1 MPATISAKDV
11 AKLRQA
17 SGLGM
22 MECKKALTEAEGDF
36 DRAAE
41 IIRTKY
47 KTKMEG
53 RSDRES
59 TEGRVAIAVADDR
72 TKGAIVQINTETDFT
87 ANNDKFVDMAQK
99 VADLALQADPGQAQT
114 TDAISAVID
123 EVKLVTQENI
133 QFGQG
138 QVFGGPGK
146 KVGSYAH
153 FTGRTG
159 VLIEVDGD
167 CPEDTL
173 KDLCMHVSAIVPAPL
188 GVTEDDIPAETLEA
202 EKKIAKQE
210 AIESG
215 KPEEIAEKMVNGK
228 MRKYLDSV
236 ALLRQPFVKDDK
248 KQIKDILPAGAT
260 ITRFV
265 KYQIGG

>member
-59 TEGRVAIAVADDR
+59 TEGRVAIAVAPGR
-72 TKGAIVQINTETDFT
+72 AKAALVQINTETDFT
-87 ANNDKFVDMAQK
+87 ANNDKFIDMAQK
-99 VADLALQADPGQAQT
+99 VADLALDTEPGDVAAN
-114 TDAISAVID
+114 DAMNAAID

-138 QVFGGPGK
+138 KVFGGPGK
-146 KVGSYAH
+146 TVGSYAH

-159 VLIEVDGD
+159 VLVEVQGE
-167 CPEDTL
+167 CPEDVL

-188 GVTEDDIPAETLEA
+188 GVSEDDIPAEAVEA
-202 EKKIAKQE
+202 EKKIALKD
-210 AIESG
+210 AIDSG
-215 KPEEIAEKMVNGK
+215 KPQEIAEKMVTGK

-248 KQIKDILPAGAT
+248 KQVKDILPAGAT
-260 ITRFV
+260 ITQFV
-265 KYQIGG
+265 KYQVGG